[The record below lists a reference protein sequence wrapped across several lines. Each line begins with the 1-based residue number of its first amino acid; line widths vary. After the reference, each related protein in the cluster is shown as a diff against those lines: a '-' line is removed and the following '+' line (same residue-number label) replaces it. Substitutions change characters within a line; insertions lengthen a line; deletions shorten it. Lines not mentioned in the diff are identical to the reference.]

1 MAQTDLERLK
11 ELIPLM
17 NRYCDEY
24 YNQNAPSISD
34 AEYDRLFEELIHLH
48 KVTNVYM
55 ANSPMFYPG
64 YPPVSSLE
72 KTQHTIPL
80 LSLDKVKSI
89 SDMISFQL
97 QKQLMLMLKLDGLTV
112 KLTYENYELI
122 EASTRGDGDVG
133 EIITHN
139 AYSIAGIPAM
149 VNHKDRLVVT
159 GEAFIAPSDFEDLK
173 IKIFDHEGNPY
184 KNARNL
190 AAGSVRQLDPA
201 KCRERR
207 VRFQAF
213 NVLEGFEDLPNKSQ
227 RLRQLPAL
235 GFDVCKFFTT
245 PRPLGEPQMESGI
258 QQLRDYAKE
267 NDIPIDGIVITY
279 NDVAFSKSCGRT
291 GHHYKDG
298 LAFKFE
304 DECYETVLREIE
316 WNPSRFGEI
325 TPVAIFDPVII
336 DGCEVSRATLSNLS
350 IIEELELMPGCRIL
364 VSKRNMIIPHVEGNL
379 DRGKFSMTQV
389 MPTVCPCC
397 GEPTRIHESKP
408 DKEGR
413 IVKTLHCDNSE
424 CDTRHL
430 RKFVHFVSDK
440 AMDIEQLGEET
451 LEKLIGRGWLHT
463 YMDIYE
469 LDKHRKD
476 IIAMDGFG
484 EKKWQRIWDAIQNSR
499 NTTFE
504 RFLVS
509 MDIPMIGRTAS
520 KALAK
525 QFGSSLEIFE
535 EAVMGGYDFSGLE
548 DFGEVK
554 HQNINN
560 WFQNEENFCMWYE
573 MKELVNIQ
581 AAPVTEP
588 VVMQNPFAGKT
599 IVVTGKVEPYT
610 REQIHSFIESL
621 GAHAGSSVSSK
632 TNYLVCGEK
641 AGSKLDKARS
651 FGVTVLTPDQFYS
664 MANGTTHCM
673 DKSQRDKP
681 LDEIQSSFFS
691 PEQNAA

>member
-11 ELIPLM
+11 ELIPLL

-24 YNQNAPSISD
+24 YNKNAPSISD
-34 AEYDRLFEELIHLH
+34 AEYDRLFDEHMRLQNS
-48 KVTNVYM
+48 TNVYM

-64 YPPVSSLE
+64 YPPVSNLE
-72 KTQHTIPL
+72 KTNHPIPL
-80 LSLDKVKSI
+80 LSLDKSKSV
-89 SDMISFQL
+89 SDLISFQL

-112 KLTYENYELI
+112 KLIYEDCQLV

-149 VNHKDRLVVT
+149 VNHKGRLVVT
-159 GEAFIAPSDFEDLK
+159 GEAFISPSDFEDLK
-173 IKIFDHEGNPY
+173 TKVFDHEGNPY

-245 PRPLGEPQMESGI
+245 QRPLTEAQMESGI
-258 QQLRDYAKE
+258 QQLRDFAKE
-267 NDIPIDGIVITY
+267 NDIPIDGIVATY

-291 GHHYKDG
+291 ERYYKDG

-304 DECYETVLREIE
+304 DEMYETVLQEIE

-325 TPVAIFDPVII
+325 TPVAIFAPVII

-350 IIEELELMPGCRIL
+350 IIEGLELMPGCRIL

-379 DRGKFSMTQV
+379 DRGRYDKEAV
-389 MPTVCPCC
+389 IPVVCPCC
-397 GEPTRIHESKP
+397 GEPTRIHESEP
-408 DKEGR
+408 DKDGR
-413 IVKTLHCDNSE
+413 IVKTLHCDNPE

-469 LDKHRKD
+469 LDKHRKE

-484 EKKWQRIWDAIQNSR
+484 EKKWQRIWDAIEKSR
-499 NTTFE
+499 DTTFE

-525 QFGSSLEIFE
+525 EFHSSLDTFE
-535 EAVMGGYDFSGLE
+535 EAVAEGFDFSHLE

-554 HQNINN
+554 HQNIYN
-560 WFQNEENFCMWYE
+560 WFWNEENYCMWFE
-573 MKELVNIQ
+573 MKSLVNIQ
-581 AAPVTEP
+581 AAPAAATIVAP
-588 VVMQNPFAGKT
+588 NPFVGKT
-599 IVVTGKVEPYT
+599 IVPTGKIDPFS
-610 REQIHSFIESL
+610 REEFKSYIESL

-632 TNYLVCGEK
+632 TDYLVCGEK
-641 AGSKLDKARS
+641 AGSKLDKARALDI
-651 FGVTVLTPDQFYS
+651 TVLTPDQFFS
-664 MANGTTHCM
+664 MA
-673 DKSQRDKP
+673 R
-681 LDEIQSSFFS
+681 
-691 PEQNAA
+691 AA

>member
-1 MAQTDLERLK
+1 MAQTNLERLK
-11 ELIPLM
+11 ELIPLL

-24 YNQNAPSISD
+24 YNQNAPTISD
-34 AEYDRLFEELIHLH
+34 VEYDRLYNELIGLQTR
-48 KVTNVYM
+48 TNVYM
-55 ANSPMFYPG
+55 ADSPTMRPG
-64 YPPVSSLE
+64 YPPVSGLK
-72 KTQHTIPL
+72 KTNHPIPL
-80 LSLDKVKSI
+80 LSLDKVKAV
-89 SDMISFQL
+89 SDLITFQQ

-112 KLTYENYELI
+112 KLTYENCQLM
-122 EASTRGDGDVG
+122 EASTRGDGVVG
-133 EIITHN
+133 EIIHHN
-139 AYSIAGIPAM
+139 VCSIAGIPIM
-149 VNHKDRLVVT
+149 INHKKRLVVT
-159 GEAFIAPSDFEDLK
+159 GEAFISPSDFEDLK
-173 IKIFDHEGNPY
+173 TKVFDNDGNPY

-213 NVLEGFEDLPNKSQ
+213 NVLEGFEHLPNKSQ

-245 PRPLGEPQMESGI
+245 SRPLGEAQMESGI

-267 NDIPIDGIVITY
+267 NDIPIDGIVVTY
-279 NDVAFSKSCGRT
+279 NDAAFSKSCGRT

-304 DECYETVLREIE
+304 DEMYETVLQEIE

-325 TPVAIFDPVII
+325 TPVAIFAPVII

-350 IIEELELMPGCRIL
+350 IIEGLELMPGCRIL

-379 DRGKFSMTQV
+379 DRGRYDKETV
-389 MPTVCPCC
+389 IPAVCPCC
-397 GEPTRIHESKP
+397 GEPTRIHESEP
-408 DKEGR
+408 DKDGR
-413 IVKTLHCDNSE
+413 IVKTLHCDNPE

-463 YMDIYE
+463 YTDIYE
-469 LDKHRKD
+469 LDSHRRE

-484 EKKWQRIWDAIQNSR
+484 EKKWQRIWDAIQKSR
-499 NTTFE
+499 DTTFE

-525 QFGSSLEIFE
+525 QFGNSLDAFE
-535 EAVMGGYDFSGLE
+535 EAVAEGFDFSHLE

-554 HQNINN
+554 HQNIYN
-560 WFQNEENFCMWYE
+560 WFWNEENYCMWFE
-573 MKELVNIQ
+573 MKALVSIRS
-581 AAPVTEP
+581 APATAP
-588 VVMQNPFAGKT
+588 AITKNPFTDKT

-621 GAHAGSSVSSK
+621 GARAGSSVSSK

-651 FGVTVLTPDQFYS
+651 LGVTVLTPDQFFDI
-664 MANGTTHCM
+664 ANGMSQSVGQSKSIPSTADQFSLFSTTQ
-673 DKSQRDKP
+673 D
-681 LDEIQSSFFS
+681 
-691 PEQNAA
+691 AA